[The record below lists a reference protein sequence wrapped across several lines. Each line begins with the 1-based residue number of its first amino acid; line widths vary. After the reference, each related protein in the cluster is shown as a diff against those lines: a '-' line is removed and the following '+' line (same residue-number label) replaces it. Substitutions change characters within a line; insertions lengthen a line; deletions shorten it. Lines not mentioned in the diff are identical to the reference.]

1 MFNYTKTSL
10 INSGTDLDGT
20 WKFKGF
26 AENSLKAGS
35 PRQFVV
41 KKDVTIYSD
50 LLKSAE
56 KQAGSVGVKGSFV
69 VNSDAAPF
77 LATINTAGIYRIAL
91 YIRLSGSQN
100 SYYSNDMVFKGKPL
114 YFEYEVTAA
123 EAIAGLTN
131 AQLVAKVKKAIDATQ
146 DVYDFKYVTYV
157 ASGAAG
163 SEILTITLT
172 DEYQVLDKCN
182 LELYYP
188 YNAATEKGGKFEIVG
203 AITHTDGV
211 QGYGTYDHLIKDY
224 RIPTLEAR
232 RFGAISQDELPI
244 PGALYTSYI
253 FTVTSDRGIL
263 GGSAVGQEVKST
275 TTHVFW
281 VLNSLVSG
289 PSGFDTQLTNA
300 GIVTT

>member
-10 INSGTDLDGT
+10 INVGTDLDGS
-20 WKFKGF
+20 WKFKGY
-26 AENSLKAGS
+26 AADGLGVGKPA
-35 PRQFVV
+35 QVIV
-41 KKDVTIYSD
+41 KKDVTLFSD
-50 LLKSAE
+50 LIKVAE

-123 EAIAGLTN
+123 EATAGLTN

-146 DVYDFKYVTYV
+146 DVYDFKYVTYSTDG
-157 ASGAAG
+157 SG
-163 SEILTITLT
+163 ILTITLA

-188 YNAATEKGGKFEIVG
+188 YNAATETGGKFEVL
-203 AITHTDGV
+203 APITHTDGV

-281 VLNSLVSG
+281 ELNSLVSG
-289 PSGFDTQLTNA
+289 LSGFDTQLTNA

>member
-10 INSGTDLDGT
+10 INVGTDLDGS
-20 WKFKGF
+20 WKFKGY
-26 AENSLKAGS
+26 AADGLGVGKPA
-35 PRQFVV
+35 QVIV
-41 KKDVTIYSD
+41 KKDVTLFSD
-50 LLKSAE
+50 LIKVAE

-123 EAIAGLTN
+123 EATAGLTN

-163 SEILTITLT
+163 SEILTITLA

-188 YNAATEKGGKFEIVG
+188 YNAATETGGKFEIVK

-244 PGALYTSYI
+244 PGALYTSYVFKI
-253 FTVTSDRGIL
+253 TADRGIL
-263 GGSAVGQEVKST
+263 GSSAVGQEVTST

-281 VLNSLVSG
+281 VISTQVAA
-289 PSGFDTQLTNA
+289 FDAALAIA